1 MVQWK
6 DNTMTKP
13 VYSTT
18 TPVSGKNSVRLVDIA
33 QRAADAAREL
43 AALGNTP
50 TERRIIAAVADQA
63 MRRVFAEEVR
73 A

>member
-1 MVQWK
+1 
-6 DNTMTKP
+6 MTKQ

-18 TPVSGKNSVRLVDIA
+18 APAVGNNSVRLVDIA
-33 QRAADAAREL
+33 QRAASAARDL

-63 MRRVFAEEVR
+63 MRRVFAEESR

>member
-1 MVQWK
+1 MVHWK
-6 DNTMTKP
+6 DKTMTKQ

-18 TPVSGKNSVRLVDIA
+18 APDLGKNSVRLVDIA
-33 QRAADAAREL
+33 QRAADAARDL

-63 MRRVFAEEVR
+63 MRRVFAEGAR

>member
-1 MVQWK
+1 
-6 DNTMTKP
+6 MTKQ

-18 TPVSGKNSVRLVDIA
+18 APDLGKNSVRLVDIA